1 MKKFLMAICCFLT
14 LGFIL
19 TGCATVGGIKNENT
33 ELIYN
38 GNAGVMV
45 SDYLYYGNSYT
56 DISSYT
62 SMSELNTAKNVSYL
76 ARYNFNETRNAKG
89 QNFTPIGN
97 EKVNSEAIAT
107 DYQFMFVLGDYIY
120 FLRPDQHR
128 YGADD
133 GTSSYQFAYPV
144 LTSSKLNGDK
154 VNAFYTFEAE
164 VSQIEVLKYEDNYY
178 VVALAGDRLVSIRL
192 NNGGGSATVLAEG
205 VTSAA
210 IPETTRTSLKEQSS
224 EWNGKIYYVATDEDS
239 VTTIN
244 QINVNDAN
252 SNQTIL
258 GKDNGTVTFLYRQND
273 IIVYSNQNQ
282 YSQTIVY
289 YNDVGKSTS
298 RDDVILIDNA
308 HSLQSSTATNIEI
321 LNGTSTT
328 IIFDGDAGKQFK
340 NTRGGSGV
348 ITINDSSD
356 TAISDYTTMFVN
368 DRLAYII
375 TSTNIYEVDLT
386 QVAQSARDGGDL
398 TLTART
404 IVTMTKMVTSGEL
417 YSYDSGYIYYYA
429 QLEELTEE
437 EQEKINQEK
446 IDAGIEV
453 DTSGDSEDTA
463 ITDTDAGYYLYR
475 VRINDGA
482 YELIGTTNYEERHS
496 DYVYKA

>member
-1 MKKFLMAICCFLT
+1 M
-14 LGFIL
+14 
-19 TGCATVGGIKNENT
+19 
-33 ELIYN
+33 
-38 GNAGVMV
+38 
-45 SDYLYYGNSYT
+45 
-56 DISSYT
+56 
-62 SMSELNTAKNVSYL
+62 
-76 ARYNFNETRNAKG
+76 
-89 QNFTPIGN
+89 
-97 EKVNSEAIAT
+97 
-107 DYQFMFVLGDYIY
+107 
-120 FLRPDQHR
+120 
-128 YGADD
+128 
-133 GTSSYQFAYPV
+133 
-144 LTSSKLNGDK
+144 
-154 VNAFYTFEAE
+154 
-164 VSQIEVLKYEDNYY
+164 
-178 VVALAGDRLVSIRL
+178 ALAGDRLISIRL

-348 ITINDSSD
+348 ITINDSTD

-368 DRLAYII
+368 DRLAYLI

-386 QVAQSARDGGDL
+386 QVAQSTRDGGDL

-404 IVTMTKMVTSGEL
+404 IVKMTKMVTSGEL

-429 QLEELTEE
+429 QLEELTDE

-446 IDAGIEV
+446 IDAGMEV

-475 VRINDGA
+475 VRINDGH

-496 DYVYKA
+496 DYVYRA